1 MSVKI
6 GFKPMPLIIAIA
18 LSVTILLIP
27 TPEGVTDQAWN
38 LLALFVGVIAAII
51 GKAMPIGALSILAI
65 TLVAMSQKVLGT
77 VKWFNESKGF
87 GFIAQD
93 NGGQDVFAHYSAITG
108 SGFKTLAEGQ
118 KVAFILGEGK
128 KGPQAEEIEKV

>member
-1 MSVKI
+1 
-6 GFKPMPLIIAIA
+6 
-18 LSVTILLIP
+18 
-27 TPEGVTDQAWN
+27 
-38 LLALFVGVIAAII
+38 
-51 GKAMPIGALSILAI
+51 
-65 TLVAMSQKVLGT
+65 MSQKVLGT

-128 KGPQAEEIEKV
+128 KGPQVEEIEKV

>member
-6 GFKPMPLIIAIA
+6 GFKPMPLVIAIA

-51 GKAMPIGALSILAI
+51 GKAMPM
-65 TLVAMSQKVLGT
+65 VAVLMM
-77 VKWFNESKGF
+77 
-87 GFIAQD
+87 
-93 NGGQDVFAHYSAITG
+93 
-108 SGFKTLAEGQ
+108 
-118 KVAFILGEGK
+118 
-128 KGPQAEEIEKV
+128 P